1 MKANKLA
8 LAIGLSIG
16 SLGALPGISIAQTEI
31 AAESA
36 TDSQQPMME
45 RVEVTGSRIKRIDLE
60 GVAPVQVISSVD
72 IEASG
77 LTSITDV
84 LQTSTA
90 NSGVNFAADGSYVES
105 ASSVNLRG
113 MGVNRTLILINSRRQ
128 ASFPTAYGGDT
139 NFTDVSDIPAS
150 AVERIEILTGGASA
164 IYGSDAIGGVVN
176 IILKKGY
183 EGSEFDMRYT
193 APQQG
198 GNQQVEL
205 AFTQGFTTE
214 KSNTMVMVE
223 YKQVEELLNRDRDF
237 LYSPGYFT
245 NDDGELDWGNG
256 PDKLDGPS
264 SWGAYLRDYGTVYH
278 DEARNYVSEAR
289 CGEILGDAAV
299 YLPDDSYRC
308 RYDSDAIEGVLP
320 ADERVNVVINTEYQ
334 LNDEWNLFG
343 SLQSSYKTSDRFKT
357 DKGIGVD
364 IYRDAADGTLAY
376 TPEGMDDYDRFQIRR
391 RFADFPGQRMYK
403 STVQKYALT
412 AGATGTVFEDYELDV
427 AWSSGLNLYDREKF
441 HMVNGAALLDTVTL
455 DPNDTSD
462 KWYPLD
468 RLTDAQAARLMD
480 VSVTDSEATMNQF
493 QAVLSGDL
501 MEGFAGP
508 IAFATSFE
516 WASESYDDSQ
526 DEDTRTGGLIGQ
538 GGTNGGG
545 DRQRSAISAELAI
558 PLLDTASGQSLE
570 LSTAARYDHYN
581 DDSDVGGAFTPQVG
595 LMYHPMEDLLVRGSW
610 GKSFRAPDMHRLY
623 AGETLGFG
631 SRDLVLAN
639 GDVLDD
645 PYDSWSSGNM
655 ALEEEKGDYWNFGLV
670 WTPTDDIEMTL
681 DVWEIELE
689 GAVRSVS
696 TNEILEDPNYD
707 MTGQYASCDQFS
719 GLGYINTVDDGIEN
733 LLCMRRGPINAAFE
747 STRGIDARFSKAFD
761 LGEYGQLDFSVETSY
776 VAEKLYQEYVGGE
789 IEDATKQL
797 YTPKLKANSSIGWRN
812 GNYTANLIYF
822 YTGEAQGEDYFEYP
836 DGSEALAFDSLA
848 AYKTLNVNAS
858 YEFSWEG
865 KVTLGVNN
873 ATDEMPPLFH
883 RYSTLRND
891 FPYHA
896 DWLGYDVI
904 GRSVYLRYKQTL

>member
-1 MKANKLA
+1 MNANKLA
-8 LAIGLSIG
+8 LAIGIGIG
-16 SLGALPGISIAQTEI
+16 SMSAVPGLAAMQQEPSTGASEPL
-31 AAESA
+31 
-36 TDSQQPMME
+36 ME

-60 GVAPVQVISSVD
+60 GVAPVQVISAVD

-90 NSGVNFAADGSYVES
+90 NSGVNFSADGSYVES

-113 MGVNRTLILINSRRQ
+113 MGVNRTLILINGRRQ
-128 ASFPTAYGGDT
+128 ASFPTAYGGST

-183 EGSEFDMRYT
+183 EGTEFDARYT
-193 APQQG
+193 APEQG
-198 GNQQVEL
+198 GNKQVEL
-205 AFTQGFTTE
+205 SFTQGFTTE

-237 LYSPGYFT
+237 LYSPRYY
-245 NDDGELDWGNG
+245 NDDDGDLAWGNG
-256 PDKLDGPS
+256 PDNLDAPS
-264 SWGAYLRDYGTVYH
+264 STAAYLRDY
-278 DEARNYVSEAR
+278 DEVFHASSRNYASEAL
-289 CGEILGDAAV
+289 CDDILAGGAV
-299 YLPDDSYRC
+299 YLPDQSYRC
-308 RYDSDAIEGVLP
+308 YYDSDATEGVLP
-320 ADERVNVVINTEYQ
+320 ADERINLVINTEYQ
-334 LNDEWNLFG
+334 LNDLWNLFG

-357 DKGIGVD
+357 DKGIGED
-364 IYRDAADGTLAY
+364 IYMDAADGRLAY
-376 TPEGMDDYDRFQIRR
+376 TTEGMDDYHRFQIRR
-391 RFADFPGQRMYK
+391 RFADFPGQRMYE
-403 STVQKYALT
+403 STVQKYAVT
-412 AGATGTVFEDYELDV
+412 AGASGTLFGEYDLDIS
-427 AWSSGLNLYDREKF
+427 WSSALNLYDRNKY
-441 HMVNGAALLDTVTL
+441 HMVNGAALLDNITL

-468 RLTDAQAARLMD
+468 KLTDAQAARLMD

-526 DEDTRTGGLIGQ
+526 DEDTRTGGLLGQ

-545 DRQRSAISAELAI
+545 DRQRSALSAELLI

-595 LMYHPMEDLLVRGSW
+595 LTYHPTEDLLLRGSW

-631 SRDLVLAN
+631 STNLTLAS
-639 GDVLDD
+639 GEVIEDD
-645 PYDSWSSGNM
+645 YDSWSAGNM
-655 ALEEEKGDYWNFGLV
+655 ALEEEKGDYWNLGLV
-670 WTPTDDIEMTL
+670 WTPTDSIEMTL
-681 DVWEIELE
+681 DVWEIELR

-696 TNEILEDPNYD
+696 TNEVLEDPNYNL
-707 MTGQYASCDQFS
+707 TGQYASCNQFS
-719 GLGYINTVDDGIEN
+719 GLGYINIVDDGVEN
-733 LLCMRRGPINAAFE
+733 LLCMRKGPINAAFE
-747 STRGIDARFSKAFD
+747 STRGVDARFSKEFELGD
-761 LGEYGQLDFSVETSY
+761 LGILDFSVETSY
-776 VAEKLYQEYVGGE
+776 IAEKLYQEYAGGDV
-789 IEDATKQL
+789 EDATQL
-797 YTPKLKANSSIGWRN
+797 HYTPKLKANSSVSWRRD
-812 GNYTANLIYF
+812 NYSLNLTYF

-836 DGSEALAFDSLA
+836 DGSEALASDTLA

-858 YEFSWEG
+858 YEFPWEG

-904 GRSVYLRYKQTL
+904 GRTVYLRYKQTL